1 MTEPQP
7 APLVGRPP
15 RGHDYT
21 PAVYGSVLA
30 ASVIVSSGESRGPLT
45 LAVLLMISGI
55 IFWLAHVYAATVASV
70 HGGWHTAAI
79 RTGMRRE
86 WPVAAAAIPPAV
98 AALASGWIPDIS
110 PSDGIWV
117 AFLVAVVEQQLW
129 GLAAVRH
136 AKLTGTAL
144 TRTVALNLCVGIVI
158 VALKLAIPGH

>member
-1 MTEPQP
+1 MTEHQP
-7 APLVGRPP
+7 ARPVGTPA

-30 ASVIVSSGESRGPLT
+30 ATVIVSSGDSRGPFT
-45 LAVLLMISGI
+45 LAVLLMISGV

-70 HGGWHTAAI
+70 HGGG
-79 RTGMRRE
+79 R
-86 WPVAAAAIPPAV
+86 PCV
-98 AALASGWIPDIS
+98 WIPNIS

-144 TRTVALNLCVGIVI
+144 TRIVALNRGVGIVI

>member
-1 MTEPQP
+1 
-7 APLVGRPP
+7 
-15 RGHDYT
+15 
-21 PAVYGSVLA
+21 
-30 ASVIVSSGESRGPLT
+30 
-45 LAVLLMISGI
+45 
-55 IFWLAHVYAATVASV
+55 
-70 HGGWHTAAI
+70 
-79 RTGMRRE
+79 MRHE

-98 AALASGWIPDIS
+98 AALICGWIPNIS

-144 TRTVALNLCVGIVI
+144 TRTVALNLGVGIII